1 MLPAPAA
8 YCRFDIFDASN
19 EGWIRRYSLSLCE
32 HRVVCERWPQ
42 TQLSLT
48 WKNQC
53 VKGKLTDPQYIR
65 VFLLFIY
72 FLHKFRILS
81 KCKIVIFPHR
91 EHQNSLFR
99 QGSRGRITTLCLN
112 RFIGFAPRLL
122 GMLVELENSADHRIA
137 LKRIVTFY
145 KEII

>member
-1 MLPAPAA
+1 MKITANV
-8 YCRFDIFDASN
+8 I
-19 EGWIRRYSLSLCE
+19 
-32 HRVVCERWPQ
+32 
-42 TQLSLT
+42 
-48 WKNQC
+48 
-53 VKGKLTDPQYIR
+53 
-65 VFLLFIY
+65 
-72 FLHKFRILS
+72 KFYTVATIKILS
-81 KCKIVIFPHR
+81 CTTQKTSLLLKSERHLFNAVNIRIECMK
-91 EHQNSLFR
+91 NSLFR